1 MLLLK
6 LLNQMI
12 KITSYTEVIQNQF
25 QTQLLPLNHKVIQMN
40 NHYSVIHQLS
50 ETMLHKIKIPI
61 NIFKRLFM
69 LTNQR
74 MLVTLPWLLLVQL
87 LTLPFMIRLNK
98 LSQLLHVIWVSM
110 LHIQTSMMINNQ
122 QTLVNSLMELL
133 QTIYS
138 NFTMNKKQIQL
149 LI

>member
-12 KITSYTEVIQNQF
+12 KITSYTEVISNQF
-25 QTQLLPLNHKVIQMN
+25 QTQLLLLNHKVTQMN

-50 ETMLHKIKIPI
+50 EAMLHKIKILI

-74 MLVTLPWLLLVQL
+74 MLITLPWLLLVQL

-98 LSQLLHVIWVSM
+98 LSQLLHVIWVLM

-122 QTLVNSLMELL
+122 QTLVNSLMKLL

-149 LI
+149 TI